1 MNETDLENELRALRP
16 AAPSPELVRGL
27 AAALES
33 HANPTPVRAGWSLL
47 LRWWTER
54 LLWAG
59 GGAVATACVV
69 AMVHPPASMKM
80 AEARSKSPSAPPTAA
95 AAPVSEETL
104 AWKDEGV
111 QFIGGQIPAR
121 LLRRV
126 ALEQRRSEDG
136 TMKQVPREDVL
147 VVPAV
152 LR

>member
-1 MNETDLENELRALRP
+1 
-16 AAPSPELVRGL
+16 
-27 AAALES
+27 
-33 HANPTPVRAGWSLL
+33 
-47 LRWWTER
+47 
-54 LLWAG
+54 
-59 GGAVATACVV
+59 
-69 AMVHPPASMKM
+69 MVHQPAPTKIAETAPQPAPPAI
-80 AEARSKSPSAPPTAA
+80 A

-126 ALEQRRSEDG
+126 ALEQRRAEDG
-136 TMKQVPREDVL
+136 TVRQVPREDVL